1 MNPIA
6 LVLVPAIVGG
16 LVMALWLVKINRRP
30 RTQATDAVLVQER
43 LPTDI
48 NMAHIRVA
56 GIGGL
61 GLVAMA
67 LIVAIFVPTIGLS
80 MAAGLVLGTVF
91 ALILILRRRH
101 SGPMPSSGRRPGAN
115 TTLAIDVREVPPAD
129 RRRDDANVRRTDLAV
144 VR

>member
-6 LVLVPAIVGG
+6 LLLVPAFIGG
-16 LVMALWLVKINRRP
+16 LVMALWLSRFNRRL
-30 RTQATDAVLVQER
+30 RTHETEAIPVDER

-67 LIVAIFVPTIGLS
+67 LLVAIFVPAIGLS

-91 ALILILRRRH
+91 AVLLIVRRRRV
-101 SGPMPSSGRRPGAN
+101 GPIPSSGRRSGAN
-115 TTLAIDVREVPPAD
+115 TMLAIDVRGPASED
-129 RRRDDANVRRTDLAV
+129 QEHPKDIRRAV
-144 VR
+144 VVTTY